1 MKLSKTDSSGPTLE
15 NAAQKPATPPETP
28 RETSPRWGWTAKLVV
43 GLTFVAI
50 LAFLVV
56 RLRSILGP
64 LLVAIILVYLFY
76 PLASG
81 LSRRLKIPW
90 RLTVTLIYLVL
101 ILLILGLMTLGGL
114 ALFEQIQSL
123 INFLQNALV
132 SLPDFIANLSHQQ
145 FFIGPFMIDIS
156 KLDLSQISNQAL
168 SFVQGFL
175 GQAGSLVGVIA
186 SGAAGVVGWL
196 VFILLV
202 SYFILVES
210 SGIPSQMVRFQ
221 FPGYEADLRRLA
233 KELGRIWNAFL
244 RGQLIVTGITILIYS
259 IILSALGVRYGWGL
273 AILAGLA
280 KFVPYVGP
288 AIAWTTFGLV
298 SYFQG
303 WTLFG
308 LQPFP
313 YALIVVGIC
322 IVVDN
327 VFDSLVTPRI
337 LAQALKVHPAAV
349 LVAAIIGA
357 NLLGLIGIVLAA
369 PVLATLKLF
378 LDYTIR
384 KLIDQDPWEGLATM
398 PAQPP
403 PIPLIRQSQLAWRWL
418 KERFHRV

>member
-1 MKLSKTDSSGPTLE
+1 
-15 NAAQKPATPPETP
+15 
-28 RETSPRWGWTAKLVV
+28 
-43 GLTFVAI
+43 
-50 LAFLVV
+50 
-56 RLRSILGP
+56 
-64 LLVAIILVYLFY
+64 
-76 PLASG
+76 
-81 LSRRLKIPW
+81 
-90 RLTVTLIYLVL
+90 
-101 ILLILGLMTLGGL
+101 
-114 ALFEQIQSL
+114 
-123 INFLQNALV
+123 
-132 SLPDFIANLSHQQ
+132 
-145 FFIGPFMIDIS
+145 
-156 KLDLSQISNQAL
+156 
-168 SFVQGFL
+168 
-175 GQAGSLVGVIA
+175 
-186 SGAAGVVGWL
+186 
-196 VFILLV
+196 
-202 SYFILVES
+202 
-210 SGIPSQMVRFQ
+210 MVRFQ

-403 PIPLIRQSQLAWRWL
+403 SIPLIRQSQLAWRWL